1 MAVAAVLASGYIVYE
16 SEVKPRLAAAGIIDG
31 GGTDIDTVDGDAI
44 DARLETIEK
53 RLRAH
58 ADAAARVDA
67 RLDAVAAQR
76 GRLDAADATVAA
88 LDARL
93 QALQTADAQRERA
106 LRELAVTVAAV
117 RAEAARLGNAEA
129 WRLAEAEHLLV
140 IANQRLRLGGDAAL
154 ARRALW
160 LADDILRQ
168 AADPAYATV
177 RARLAEEITALDQAA
192 PADAAEVLRR
202 LAALAAAVEEL
213 PLAGDALAG
222 FDSAATLPET
232 GDAAAPE
239 TPAAAA
245 AAESTAG
252 ESENPSTGW
261 LAAGK
266 NLLSDLGALVQV
278 ETIDAEARP
287 VLSAEL
293 RAAIYANARLILEA
307 AQLAFLRGDEAVYAE
322 RMGAAAAWVGAHFAA
337 ESTAARAWLAELDE
351 LARVS
356 PSPRLPDISGSLQ
369 ALRATVGR

>member
-1 MAVAAVLASGYIVYE
+1 MAAAGLAVAAVLASGYIVYE
-16 SEVKPRLAAAGIIDG
+16 SEIKPRLAAAGIIDG
-31 GGTDIDTVDGDAI
+31 GGADIDGGGDTV

-76 GRLDAADATVAA
+76 GRLDATDATVAA

-177 RARLAEEITALDQAA
+177 RARIAEEITALDQAA
-192 PADAAEVLRR
+192 PADAAGVLRK

-222 FDSAATLPET
+222 FDSAAMATSA
-232 GDAAAPE
+232 DATAPE
-239 TPAAAA
+239 TPA

-322 RMGAAAAWVGAHFAA
+322 RMTAAAAWVTAHFAA
-337 ESTAARAWLAELDE
+337 ESTAARAWLVRLQE

-356 PSPRLPDISGSLQ
+356 PSPQLPDISGSLQ
-369 ALRATVGR
+369 ALRAVSGR

>member
-1 MAVAAVLASGYIVYE
+1 MLAVLASGYIVYE
-16 SEVKPRLAAAGIIDG
+16 SEIKPRLAAAGIIDG
-31 GGTDIDTVDGDAI
+31 GGADIDGGGDTV

-168 AADPAYATV
+168 AADPALATV

-222 FDSAATLPET
+222 FDSAATVLETGAATVPET
-232 GDAAAPE
+232 G
-239 TPAAAA
+239 
-245 AAESTAG
+245 AG

-322 RMGAAAAWVGAHFAA
+322 RMGAAAAWVTAHFAA
-337 ESTAARAWLAELDE
+337 ESTAARAWLAGLDE

-356 PSPRLPDISGSLQ
+356 PSPQLPDISGSLQ
-369 ALRATVGR
+369 ALRAATGR

>member
-1 MAVAAVLASGYIVYE
+1 MAAVLASGYLVYE

-31 GGTDIDTVDGDAI
+31 GGADIDGGGDTVD
-44 DARLETIEK
+44 ARLDTIEK

-106 LRELAVTVAAV
+106 VRELAVTVAAV

-168 AADPAYATV
+168 AADPAHATV

-192 PADAAEVLRR
+192 PADAAEVLRK
-202 LAALAAAVEEL
+202 LAALARTVEEL

-222 FDSAATLPET
+222 FDSAAATAAET
-232 GDAAAPE
+232 GATAAGAAPE
-239 TPAAAA
+239 TGAPVT
-245 AAESTAG
+245 ETTAG
-252 ESENPSTGW
+252 EPENPSTGW

-369 ALRATVGR
+369 ALRAATGR

>member
-1 MAVAAVLASGYIVYE
+1 VAAVLASGYLVYE
-16 SEVKPRLAAAGIIDG
+16 SEIKPRLAAAGIIDG
-31 GGTDIDTVDGDAI
+31 GGGIDGGGDTV
-44 DARLETIEK
+44 DARLEAIEK
-53 RLRAH
+53 RLRAQ
-58 ADAAARVDA
+58 ADAAARLDA

-76 GRLDAADATVAA
+76 GRLDAADAAVAA

-106 LRELAVTVAAV
+106 VRELAVTVAAV

-192 PADAAEVLRR
+192 PADAAEVLRK

-222 FDSAATLPET
+222 FDSATVPET
-232 GDAAAPE
+232 GATTVPE
-239 TPAAAA
+239 TTAT

-337 ESTAARAWLAELDE
+337 ESTAARAWLAGLDE

-356 PSPRLPDISGSLQ
+356 PSPQLPDISGSLQ
-369 ALRATVGR
+369 ALRAATGR

>member
-1 MAVAAVLASGYIVYE
+1 MTQDSSQAGPRAPQSRRRRRRGRPAPAGRGLAWAAAGLAVAAVLASGYIVYE
-16 SEVKPRLAAAGIIDG
+16 SEIKPRLAAAGIIDG
-31 GGTDIDTVDGDAI
+31 GGADIDGGGDTV

-76 GRLDAADATVAA
+76 GRLDATDATVAA

-106 LRELAVTVAAV
+106 VRELSVTVAAV

-177 RARLAEEITALDQAA
+177 RARIAEEITALDQAA
-192 PADAAEVLRR
+192 PADAAGVLRK

-222 FDSAATLPET
+222 FDSAAMATSA
-232 GDAAAPE
+232 DATAPE
-239 TPAAAA
+239 TPA

-322 RMGAAAAWVGAHFAA
+322 RM
-337 ESTAARAWLAELDE
+337 
-351 LARVS
+351 
-356 PSPRLPDISGSLQ
+356 
-369 ALRATVGR
+369 